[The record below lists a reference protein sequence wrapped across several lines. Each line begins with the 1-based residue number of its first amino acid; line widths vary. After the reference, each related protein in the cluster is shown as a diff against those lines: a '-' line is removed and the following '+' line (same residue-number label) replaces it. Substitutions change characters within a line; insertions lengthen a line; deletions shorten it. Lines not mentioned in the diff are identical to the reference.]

1 MLGEH
6 RSVGFRQEEMSSSG
20 RHSEVGQPK
29 RFLQPCLLLLIA
41 ESPAHGYDLLERL
54 AEFGF
59 ERDPG
64 GLYRALRTMEGDGLV
79 RSEWQLSTVGP
90 GRRHY
95 ELTSR
100 GHEQLRAWA
109 EGLLG
114 IRHVVEAYI
123 QRYTAVEERVQ
134 AVEATV
140 AGRMADGTA

>member
-1 MLGEH
+1 
-6 RSVGFRQEEMSSSG
+6 MSSSG
-20 RHSEVGQPK
+20 RHYEVGQPK

-41 ESPAHGYDLLERL
+41 ESPAHGYDLLDRL

-79 RSEWQLSTVGP
+79 RSEWQLSSVGP

-95 ELTSR
+95 ELTCR
-100 GHEQLRAWA
+100 GHEQLQAHA
-109 EGLLG
+109 EGLLE

-123 QRYTAVEERVQ
+123 QRYSAVEERAR
-134 AVEATV
+134 AVEAAL
-140 AGRMADGTA
+140 AGPVADGTA

>member
-1 MLGEH
+1 
-6 RSVGFRQEEMSSSG
+6 MSSSG
-20 RHSEVGQPK
+20 RHYEVGQPK

-64 GLYRALRTMEGDGLV
+64 GLYRTLRTMEGDGLV
-79 RSEWQLSTVGP
+79 RSEWHLSSAGP

-100 GHEQLRAWA
+100 GHEQLQAHA
-109 EGLLG
+109 EELLE
-114 IRHVVEAYI
+114 IRHVLEAYI
-123 QRYTAVEERVQ
+123 QRYMAVAERLAAADAATAGP
-134 AVEATV
+134 V
-140 AGRMADGTA
+140 ARGPA

>member
-1 MLGEH
+1 
-6 RSVGFRQEEMSSSG
+6 MSSSG
-20 RHSEVGQPK
+20 RHYEVGQPK

-41 ESPAHGYDLLERL
+41 ESPAHGYDLLDRL

-79 RSEWQLSTVGP
+79 RSEWQLSNAGP

-100 GHEQLRAWA
+100 GHEQLQAHA
-109 EGLLG
+109 DGLLA
-114 IRHVVEAYI
+114 IRHVVEVYI
-123 QRYTAVEERVQ
+123 QRYTAVAERPGTEE
-134 AVEATV
+134 AAT
-140 AGRMADGTA
+140 AGRASGGAA

>member
-1 MLGEH
+1 
-6 RSVGFRQEEMSSSG
+6 MSSSG
-20 RHSEVGQPK
+20 RHCEVGQPK

-79 RSEWQLSTVGP
+79 RSEWQLSSVGP

-95 ELTSR
+95 EVTSR
-100 GHEQLRAWA
+100 GHEQLQAWA
-109 EGLLG
+109 DGLLAT
-114 IRHVVEAYI
+114 RHVVEAYI
-123 QRYTAVEERVQ
+123 QRYTAVEERLQ
-134 AVEATV
+134 ALEPTA
-140 AGRMADGTA
+140 AGPIADGAA

>member
-1 MLGEH
+1 
-6 RSVGFRQEEMSSSG
+6 MSSSG
-20 RHSEVGQPK
+20 RHYGVGQPK

-41 ESPAHGYDLLERL
+41 ESPAHGYDLLDRL

-79 RSEWQLSTVGP
+79 RSEWQLSSAGP

-95 ELTSR
+95 ELTSH
-100 GHEQLRAWA
+100 GHEQLQAHA
-109 EGLLG
+109 EGLLE

-123 QRYTAVEERVQ
+123 QRYTAVEECLRT
-134 AVEATV
+134 AEAAT
-140 AGRMADGTA
+140 AGRVADGPA